1 MQPYKIGRSR
11 SCDIVLSDESIS
23 REHARITSQGNG
35 SYELTDSGST
45 HGTFIDKD
53 GQWVRI
59 EGPVTV
65 TRDDAVMFGRHQ
77 TTMRELLVNV
87 DDAETEPDA
96 DSIPD
101 RATGRR
107 RLAAIVAMDVVGY
120 SAKMGEDET
129 RTLAVMREVR
139 TGVVDPCLEAFH
151 GRLFK
156 EIGDGLMIDFVS
168 VNDAVMFAVEVQRLM
183 LQRNGRE
190 PEHRHMVFRIGINVG
205 DVILEGDDVFGEG
218 VNIAARLEGIAPP
231 GGICLSSVV
240 RELIKSKLDLGYKDM
255 GDQRLKNISE
265 PVRVYAL
272 GGTGEAKGKKK
283 KKKGLLPI

>member
-1 MQPYKIGRSR
+1 MQGFKVGRSR

-23 REHARITSQGNG
+23 REHARIMPQGNG
-35 SYELTDSGST
+35 HYELSDLGST
-45 HGTFIDKD
+45 HGTYVEEG
-53 GQWVRI
+53 GQWLRI
-59 EGPVTV
+59 DEPVTV
-65 TRDDAVMFGRHQ
+65 TRDDAVMLGRFQ
-77 TTMRELLVNV
+77 TTMRALLVNV
-87 DDAETEPDA
+87 DDSETEPEA
-96 DSIPD
+96 DSLPD

-139 TGVVDPCLEAFH
+139 SGVVDPCLEAFR

-183 LQRNGRE
+183 LQRNSRE
-190 PEHRHMVFRIGINVG
+190 PEHRHLVFRVGINVG

-218 VNIAARLEGIAPP
+218 VNIAARLESIAQP

-240 RELIKSKLDLGYKDM
+240 RELVKSKLDLGYKDM

-272 GGTGEAKGKKK
+272 GGVGQPKGKKK